1 MRADLVTALRC
12 PVCAD
17 GLLLADRTARCPRGH
32 SYDLAKQGYL
42 NLLPAASN
50 GIEGD
55 SAAMVGART
64 VFLGTGH
71 YAAIRDALILAS
83 ELGEEDLVVEV
94 GAGTGYYLAG
104 VLGLGPRRRGI
115 ALDVSKFAARRAA
128 KVDPRIASVVCDAWQ
143 ELPLVDGS
151 ARLML
156 NVFAPRNA
164 AEMARVL
171 APDGRLLVVTPNQQH
186 LSELVHVLGMVS
198 VDQDKERRLQES
210 LAGKFDRVSSEV
222 VEETMR
228 LDKTAVEQL
237 VLMTPSARHVNYRE
251 LLQQIAVLREPAIAT
266 LSVTLST
273 WRPR

>member
-128 KVDPRIASVVCDAWQ
+128 KVDPRIASVVCDAWH